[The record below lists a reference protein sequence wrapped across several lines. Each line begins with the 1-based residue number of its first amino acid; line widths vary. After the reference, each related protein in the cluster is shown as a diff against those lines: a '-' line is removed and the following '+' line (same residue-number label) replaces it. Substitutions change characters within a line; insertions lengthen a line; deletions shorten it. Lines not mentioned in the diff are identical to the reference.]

1 MQYELIFSFHLRNI
15 KDLCVFY
22 DYKLQKILKLVEF
35 GIHYSYTLIKG

>member
-15 KDLCVFY
+15 KNLCVFY